1 MTSSRVFGGFS
12 VLLVSLAAAGCG
24 HGALDADVRDV
35 NEFLAAQGAGRT
47 PGGAAR
53 PSTTLPSEERWEE
66 DPAEAPRILAKP
78 LHAEA
83 AVRLSLLLNRD
94 LRASMYELGI
104 ARGRVVTA
112 GLLPNPEV
120 EVSLRAPQDPFQT
133 LQADIG
139 IEYDISRVILL
150 PLRKG
155 AAEAELAAE
164 RVRVA
169 GQVLDTGYRA
179 RVAFYE
185 VQARQG
191 VLDLRARALA
201 AYQAG
206 YAAAEELH
214 RVGNL
219 PDVDLAT
226 QRAAVEASRIEV
238 AEAENALLDARE
250 RLNLAIG
257 LSGEQTSWT
266 APDPLPPPEV
276 DTIDANGEKKALA
289 ASFELAEIAGRMQA
303 AGKRVGVARA
313 EGSLPHLSGGF
324 HSEHDGRS
332 WEIGGHVTV
341 GLPIFD
347 RAQGRVISAESEL
360 GVLRERYVATATTV
374 RASLRMAQNR
384 VESAGKRAKHF
395 REVLIPAREKALA
408 ETILQYN
415 AMQVGV
421 FQVLEM
427 QRRVT
432 DTGIAYTET
441 LLEYWKAR
449 AALEQILA
457 GRHRSVGL
465 AAPGVGSLGNG
476 AADVG
481 AGQDH

>member
-1 MTSSRVFGGFS
+1 MTRSAGLRGLSALF
-12 VLLVSLAAAGCG
+12 LILAAAGCG
-24 HGALDADVRDV
+24 RGALETDVREV
-35 NEFLAAQGAGRT
+35 NEFLAAQAAGRT
-47 PGGAAR
+47 PGAAAR
-53 PSTTLPSEERWEE
+53 PSVALPSEERWEE
-66 DPAEAPRILAKP
+66 DPAEAPRILGKP

-83 AVRLSLLLNRD
+83 AVRLAILLNRD
-94 LRASMYELGI
+94 LRASMYELGV

-120 EVSLRAPQDPFQT
+120 EVSLRAPQDPFQE

-169 GQVLDTGYRA
+169 GEVLDTAYRA
-179 RVAFYE
+179 RVAFYD
-185 VQARQG
+185 VQARQS
-191 VLDLRARALA
+191 VLDLRSRALA
-201 AYQAG
+201 AFQAG

-238 AEAENALLDARE
+238 AEAENTLLDARE
-250 RLNLAIG
+250 RLNVAIG
-257 LSGEQTSWT
+257 LSGERTSWT

-276 DTIDANGEKKALA
+276 DTIDAAGGEKKALA
-289 ASFELAEIAGRMQA
+289 ASLELAEIAGRMQA
-303 AGKRVGVARA
+303 AGKRVGMHRA
-313 EGSLPHLSGGF
+313 EGTLPHLSGGF
-324 HSEHDGRS
+324 HGENDGRS

-347 RAQGRVISAESEL
+347 RAQGRVISAQSEL
-360 GVLRERYVATATTV
+360 GGLRERYVATATAL

-384 VESAGKRAKHF
+384 VESAGKRARHF
-395 REVLIPAREKALA
+395 RDALLPAREKALA
-408 ETILQYN
+408 ETLLQYN

-421 FQVLEM
+421 FQVLEV
-427 QRRVT
+427 QRRLT

-449 AALEQILA
+449 AALDQILA
-457 GRHRSVGL
+457 GRHRSLGL
-465 AAPGVGSLGNG
+465 AAPGVGG
-476 AADVG
+476 AAMG
-481 AGQDH
+481 GGSEASAGH